1 MADLA
6 WLDFGTAYFTACLD
20 GADLDRP
27 SRLPGWTGRH
37 LVAHVAC
44 NASALGRLA
53 HWARTGE
60 ETPMYASAEAR
71 DAEIEERARLSPAD
85 LVVLAEESAARL
97 RTALEDLSAQQW
109 DAKVRTA
116 QGRMVPA
123 SEIPWMRAR
132 EMWIHAVDLG
142 TGGRFEDFPPGFV
155 DALLTDVT
163 ELWVRRGQG
172 PAVVLAPTDRQQ
184 VWRVTAEPA
193 AGGADPSDVG
203 QVSGTAAELA
213 AWVTGRGPAPDPEA
227 PTLGRWL

>member
-6 WLDFGTAYFTACLD
+6 WLDSGTAYFAARLD

-71 DAEIEERARLSPAD
+71 AAEIEEQARLSPAE
-85 LVVLAEESAARL
+85 LLVLAEEGAARL
-97 RTALEDLSAQQW
+97 RAALEDLSAPQW
-109 DAKVRTA
+109 EARVRTA

-163 ELWVRRGQG
+163 ELWARRGQG
-172 PAVVLAPTDRQQ
+172 PAVVLAPTDRQRA
-184 VWRVTAEPA
+184 WGEPDVSD
-193 AGGADPSDVG
+193 AGR
-203 QVSGTAAELA
+203 VSGTAAELA
-213 AWVTGRGPAPDPEA
+213 AWVTGRGPAPDPAA
-227 PTLGRWL
+227 PALGRWL

>member
-1 MADLA
+1 MMADLA
-6 WLDFGTAYFTACLD
+6 WLDFGTAYFAACLD
-20 GADLDRP
+20 GADLNRP

-53 HWARTGE
+53 HWVRTGE

-85 LVVLAEESAARL
+85 LVVLSEESAARL
-97 RTALEDLSAQQW
+97 RTALEDLSAPQW
-109 DAKVRTA
+109 DARVRTA

-184 VWRVTAEPA
+184 LWRVTAEPE
-193 AGGADPSDVG
+193 AGEANARH
-203 QVSGTAAELA
+203 VSGTAAELA
-213 AWVTGRGPAPDPEA
+213 AWVTGRGPAPDHEA